1 MFDVWLTCALSMRL
15 SHAGALI
22 RSELPAKAEKSATVS
37 ACQKISRMS
46 EHGQQLLQANGGQ
59 TRLKTLPNLL
69 SCSTMCVKSCHS
81 NPLIKPVE

>member
-46 EHGQQLLQANGGQ
+46 EHGQQLLQANGGFGGQ
-59 TRLKTLPNLL
+59 TRLKTLPNLFHHV
-69 SCSTMCVKSCHS
+69 CKIM
-81 NPLIKPVE
+81 PLKPSHQTR